1 MYEVSDFRTGLKIEY
16 EGEPYIVVDF
26 QHVKPGKGNAF
37 TRTKLKNLLSGR
49 TIQPTFKSGETFGE
63 PDVEEKQMQ
72 YLYNDGEQYTF
83 MDTTSF
89 EQVGIQKEVI
99 GEQVAWL
106 QENSTSAILFW
117 RGKAIA
123 VTLPTFV
130 VLKITKCE
138 PGVRGDTATNA
149 GKPATVESGGTVSV
163 PLFINEGER
172 IKIDTRT
179 GQYVERVNY

>member
-1 MYEVSDFRTGLKIEY
+1 MYSVSDFRTGLKLEY

-37 TRTKLKNLLSGR
+37 TRTKLKSLLSGR
-49 TIQPTFKSGETFGE
+49 TIQPTFKSGE
-63 PDVEEKQMQ
+63 VLQ

-83 MDTTSF
+83 MDTTSYD
-89 EQVGIQKEVI
+89 QVGIQKEVI
-99 GEQVAWL
+99 GDQVAWL
-106 QENSTSAILFW
+106 QENSTCAVLFW
-117 RGKAIA
+117 KGKTIA

-130 VLKITKCE
+130 VLKITQCE

-149 GKPATVESGGTVSV
+149 GKPATLESGGTVSV